1 MEGCAMG
8 GYKTLGGGFK
18 PIPARQRQTFHEI
31 GAPEQYMTR
40 RTRDAAP
47 VDVKDILAH
56 AAEAMRNAA
65 EQIAPH
71 AAPRDAMPPS
81 ISEHIANQFSFDD
94 VVRAALA
101 IGDRISALEARR
113 NAMSQQPAPRQ
124 LQPIATQQ
132 QPRRV
137 TDARCAC
144 GKTPCECAPRPAP
157 RAPYNDGRNP
167 MLVERHPGILP
178 PNNLTFAP
186 SRSTR
191 DQNNFGESGQ
201 VSRFDSREA
210 DRLAYSLPRGSASC
224 PTAKELNESYRQ
236 HWGKDQQTRQPGEAN
251 ARGGMNEARSMALE
265 QNFSQPNPFEQFG
278 ADTVRPS
285 QGALNAL
292 HAALNKTKAAH
303 EKEEIAAHYQNYIQG
318 AQHDTDA
325 AQRDLWRPKQPM
337 TSPNMPSKTSATD
350 APAWQGLYESNKGTI
365 GSDPNAI
372 KTGQE
377 LNLGGGQTHTV
388 KSGET
393 LSGIQSQYGG
403 GSDTPTPPSRPAGLG
418 EGYGQGQEPGAA
430 ASRNEERMLGNTP
443 SSSSSSSSGSDVP
456 TPPSKP
462 VEYGGV
468 GPAPAGTPAPPSR
481 PYSLGGGSQGPGG
494 GGGNN
499 ATNPGEASTES
510 FLRTQG
516 IPTGANDSKP
526 RPRGKR

>member
-1 MEGCAMG
+1 MSNA
-8 GYKTLGGGFK
+8 KTVGPNFRPLN
-18 PIPARQRQTFHEI
+18 ARRQTFHEI
-31 GAPEQYMTR
+31 GPPEQYMTR

-47 VDVKDILAH
+47 DIKDILAH
-56 AAEAMRNAA
+56 AAEAMHNAA
-65 EQIAPH
+65 H
-71 AAPRDAMPPS
+71 AISPRDTAPS
-81 ISEHIANQFSFDD
+81 IGEHVAGKVSFDD
-94 VVRAALA
+94 VMRAALA
-101 IGDRISALEARR
+101 IGDRISALEAKR
-113 NAMSQQPAPRQ
+113 NAMSQQPAPIAPQ
-124 LQPIATQQ
+124 LQPQQ
-132 QPRRV
+132 QRRV

-144 GKTPCECAPRPAP
+144 GHTPCTCNPQPAP

-186 SRSTR
+186 SRQTR
-191 DQNNFGESGQ
+191 DQQRYGEQ
-201 VSRFDSREA
+201 PSRFDSQEQ
-210 DRLAYSLPRGSASC
+210 DRLSRYAPPGSAGC
-224 PTAKELNESYRQ
+224 PTAKELNDEYRR
-236 HWGKDQQTRQPGEAN
+236 HWARDNGQQTRQPGEAN

-265 QNFSQPNPFEQFG
+265 QNFAQPNPFEQFG

-303 EKEEIAAHYQNYIQG
+303 EKEEIAQHYQNYIQG

-325 AQRDLWRPKQPM
+325 AQRDLWRPRQPQV
-337 TSPNMPSKTSATD
+337 SPNMPSAKADTHD

-365 GSDPNAI
+365 GSNPNAI
-372 KTGQE
+372 KPGQE
-377 LNLGGGQTHTV
+377 LDLGGGQSHTV

-443 SSSSSSSSGSDVP
+443 SSSSSSSSGGDVP

-468 GPAPAGTPAPPSR
+468 GPAPAGTPTPPSR